1 MPEEQQTEQ
10 AQDVEQQQESGAD
23 AQEAAGQEEPF
34 DAERAQ
40 AKIRKVNSEAESLR
54 RRLKELEPLAAEAQA
69 LRDAQK
75 SAEERAAERAEA
87 AEKRAASAQAR
98 AVRAEVKSLA
108 AAGFAD
114 PDDAVGAL
122 DLADYADADGE
133 IDTDR
138 IKSDL
143 DDLLKR
149 KPHWGRPDEGGP
161 RRPAPDRTQGS
172 SGNGARTPTDPATEF
187 AGFMN
192 RALNRGR

>member
-1 MPEEQQTEQ
+1 MPEEQQDEQ
-10 AQDVEQQQESGAD
+10 AQEVEQQQESGAG

-40 AKIRKVNSEAESLR
+40 AKIRKANSEAENLR
-54 RRLKELEPLAAEAQA
+54 RRLKELEPLAAKAKE
-69 LRDAQK
+69 LEDAQK
-75 SAEERAAERAEA
+75 TAEERAAERAEA
-87 AEKRAASAQAR
+87 AEKRAAAANAR

-108 AAGFAD
+108 AGFAD
-114 PDDAVGAL
+114 PDDAVSAL
-122 DLADYADADGE
+122 DLSAYIDADGE

-138 IKSDL
+138 IRDDL

-149 KPHWGRPDEGGP
+149 KPHWARPEEGGP

-172 SGNGARTPTDPATEF
+172 SGNGARTPNDPAAEF

-192 RALNRGR
+192 RAMNQAR